1 MVMSHPTVVAIKT
14 YYMANGDET
23 SLTRSYVYCIDYFS
37 TYLEIHGVI
46 CITSFASIL
55 YPIS

>member
-1 MVMSHPTVVAIKT
+1 MVAIKT

-23 SLTRSYVYCIDYFS
+23 SLARSYVYCIDNFS
-37 TYLEIHGVI
+37 IYLEILGVI